1 MFTSPSGEINTTK
14 QSATKRPTTWGN
26 VKATGYL
33 HSNWIRKELHD
44 ERNAEIRHRQILEHQ
59 LAISCSQTVS
69 KVGQA
74 LHQSREQQRQS
85 KKAGVAGKSN
95 NCIAVIAHGIA
106 CVVGKGLLREFSI
119 RATERQTFSLIYC
132 SLFLQL
138 SFLTVR
144 FPWN

>member
-26 VKATGYL
+26 VKATDYL

-44 ERNAEIRHRQILEHQ
+44 ERNAEIRHRQVLEHQ

-85 KKAGVAGKSN
+85 KEAGVARKSKQLH
-95 NCIAVIAHGIA
+95 CCHRTRDRLRRRAVTRILI
-106 CVVGKGLLREFSI
+106 KT
-119 RATERQTFSLIYC
+119 TERQAFSLIYC
-132 SLFLQL
+132 SLFFQL

-144 FPWN
+144 FPRN